1 MRRLVRSADKYSRS
15 NRRTYRSEGRLR
27 SSKAYLVPRPNGR
40 IIAGST
46 LEDAGFEKHVTPAG
60 SSRKFSMGFSNL
72 RPHFANA
79 QLVDAWAGLRPGTP
93 DHLPILGP
101 TDIRG
106 LYIATG
112 HYRNGILLAP
122 ATAKLLS
129 RWILGGKPELDM
141 ERFSPLRFSDA
152 KSRSAKTATAIS

>member
-1 MRRLVRSADKYSRS
+1 M
-15 NRRTYRSEGRLR
+15 
-27 SSKAYLVPRPNGR
+27 PRPNGR

-60 SSRKFSMGFSNL
+60 ARKILDGVL
-72 RPHFANA
+72 ELAPPLANA

-122 ATAKLLS
+122 ATAKLLR
-129 RWILGGKPELDM
+129 RWILGGKPELET
-141 ERFSPLRFSDA
+141 ERFSPLRFTGA
-152 KSRSAKTATAIS
+152 KPSRRKSLLRFPEVIRKILLKKEFCCVAARGSAVPLK

>member
-1 MRRLVRSADKYSRS
+1 
-15 NRRTYRSEGRLR
+15 
-27 SSKAYLVPRPNGR
+27 
-40 IIAGST
+40 

-60 SSRKFSMGFSNL
+60 IQKILDGIL
-72 RPHFANA
+72 ELAPAFANA
-79 QLVDAWAGLRPGTP
+79 QLADAWAGLRPGTP

-129 RWILGGKPELDM
+129 RWILGGKSELDT

-152 KSRSAKTATAIS
+152 QSRSTKIATAIS